1 MPPEATADTVAPPVT
16 PAPPAATG
24 TLTIDPAAPGP
35 VPYETFRAAN
45 ETAKAAKADAEAARA
60 EAATAAAER
69 AAWGTERDTLTATH
83 ASTAR
88 LLALARVGIVDDE
101 HAGALATAYA
111 AIPEADRPKSE
122 AELWAAIKAG
132 TRAAPRLLAGFL
144 PSTPGVPADVPAP
157 GLPRASGASEAAGMG
172 VTLEQLSAARVA
184 FAADPR
190 NADKRKTMCDLQ
202 DRFNAES
209 KARRT

>member
-1 MPPEATADTVAPPVT
+1 MPDVADPTVI
-16 PAPPAATG
+16 PPAATG

-35 VPYETFRAAN
+35 VPYETFRTAN

-60 EAATAAAER
+60 EAAAAAAER
-69 AAWGTERDTLTATH
+69 TAWATERETLTTTH

-111 AIPEADRPKSE
+111 AIPEADRPKTE
-122 AELWAAIKAG
+122 AQLWADIKAG

-144 PSTPGVPADVPAP
+144 PSITSAAVVAMPAP
-157 GLPRASGASEAAGMG
+157 VLPRAAGASETAGTG

-184 FAADPR
+184 FAAQPR
-190 NADKRKTMCDLQ
+190 NADLRKTMCDLQ
-202 DRFNAES
+202 DRFNAEQKS
-209 KARRT
+209 RRA